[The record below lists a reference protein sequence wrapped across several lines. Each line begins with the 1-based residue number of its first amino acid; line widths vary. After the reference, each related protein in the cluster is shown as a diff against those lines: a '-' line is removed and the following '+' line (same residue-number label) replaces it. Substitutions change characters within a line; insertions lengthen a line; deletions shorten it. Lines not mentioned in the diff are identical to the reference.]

1 MTYQEINDHTQL
13 RPGDLLEY
21 RCPRFGIV
29 TQWRV
34 EGIHLGGL
42 NTESVVHVTSITR
55 RPSATAP
62 SPMLI
67 PEQMIRH
74 LPIIRAPEAL

>member
-1 MTYQEINDHTQL
+1 MAYETLEDHTQM

-34 EGIHLGGL
+34 EGIHLGAL
-42 NTESVVHVTSITR
+42 HQQSVVEVTPVTHGETPEAKVMMVPEEMTR
-55 RPSATAP
+55 S
-62 SPMLI
+62 
-67 PEQMIRH
+67 
-74 LPIIRAPEAL
+74 LPIIRAVQ